1 MRSPRPDRPD
11 AGYGLVEVLVALAI
25 LGLAA
30 TGGIQVMVGSLQR
43 QAADAV
49 EREALSALRL
59 PFERGEIAQGQVE
72 LAQGRVVAD
81 WRVAHAD
88 IRHGNLA
95 GVPAQ
100 WVTIEAVI
108 EWENSGQ
115 IRTQCLER
123 VEILTM
129 AGSP

>member
-1 MRSPRPDRPD
+1 MRSPRPHRSE
-11 AGYGLVEVLVALAI
+11 AGYGLVEVLVALAL

-43 QAADAV
+43 QAADAL

-72 LAQGRVVAD
+72 LAQGRVAAD
-81 WRVAHAD
+81 WHVAHAD
-88 IRHGNLA
+88 IRHGDLA

-100 WVTIEAVI
+100 WVKIEAVI
-108 EWENSGQ
+108 EWENSGHT
-115 IRTQCLER
+115 RTQSLER

-129 AGSP
+129 VGSP